1 MIKNLT
7 LTICLSLLLLLLFKL
22 GLVHEYFV
30 SSSNEIFADW
40 RNYIVKGMDCKSQGF
55 NIFHEK
61 SKVHCLQIMRSS
73 CVFTELRLI
82 YRLLQLY
89 VRRMC

>member
-40 RNYIVKGMDCKSQGF
+40 RNYIVRGMDCKSQGF
-55 NIFHEK
+55 NIFHENNCQRVNYGLPLFYLH
-61 SKVHCLQIMRSS
+61 SFLNHQDSFISL
-73 CVFTELRLI
+73 
-82 YRLLQLY
+82 
-89 VRRMC
+89 